1 MNKDTA
7 VIEIKKKGEFSQ
19 KVLQQNKLA
28 IVDFWAEWCGPCQTL
43 MPIFQQLA
51 DEYKSQAIF
60 ARVNVDENPLLAST
74 YKVQS
79 IPTVLF
85 IKNSSVVNQQ
95 VGVLPKNDFKKI
107 IDKLLSS
114 AKKLKVI
121 FCL

>member
-1 MNKDTA
+1 MTQVLNKDMT
-7 VIEIKKKGEFSQ
+7 VIEIKKGEFSQ

-28 IVDFWAEWCGPCQTL
+28 IVDFWAEWCGPCRML

-51 DEYKSQAIF
+51 DEYKDKAIF

-85 IKNSSVVNQQ
+85 IQNGSVVSQQ
-95 VGVLPKNDFKKI
+95 VGVLPKNDFRKN
-107 IDKLLSS
+107 IDNLLSS
-114 AKKLKVI
+114 TKK
-121 FCL
+121 